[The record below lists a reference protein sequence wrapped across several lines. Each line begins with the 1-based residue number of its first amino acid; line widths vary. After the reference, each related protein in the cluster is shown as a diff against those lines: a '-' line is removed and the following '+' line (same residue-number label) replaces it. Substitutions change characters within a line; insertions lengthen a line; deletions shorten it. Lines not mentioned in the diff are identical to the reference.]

1 MKLERGNILAV
12 IAALTAATPGNARY
26 PNHSNLYSCSVYEKG
41 LEGTWRASRD
51 IAAGKGSATATRD
64 TYRWQPNEA
73 IEFAPG
79 MKLSWDMVYD
89 WPADTGPQRNIP
101 ENQIMLD
108 MHFSFLAKNGA
119 IKNGTIFEKPARS
132 WLHFYRSASP
142 GRDRHP
148 IATSLSTMTLW
159 HQYGNER
166 LSTRAIISLDNLLA
180 FGTGRDALEWN
191 IRSQPDVFGGTNMI
205 AEGSLPIA
213 TMRRAPAD
221 ILMLR
226 KMLNKTAANFRKDCK
241 IVPMVPIAVSPS
253 G

>member
-1 MKLERGNILAV
+1 MCLKRAKILVSITGLA
-12 IAALTAATPGNARY
+12 AATPGNTQNPDYSAL
-26 PNHSNLYSCSVYEKG
+26 HSCSVYEIS

-51 IAAGKGSATATRD
+51 IAAGKESATATRD

-79 MKLSWDMVYD
+79 MKLSWDMVYY

-108 MHFSFLAKNGA
+108 MHFAFVAKNGA

-132 WLHFYRSASP
+132 WLHFYRSASA
-142 GRDRHP
+142 GKDRHP
-148 IATSLSTMTLW
+148 MATSLNTMTLW
-159 HQYGNER
+159 HQYGNEG

-191 IRSQPDVFGGTNMI
+191 IRSQPDIFGGTNMM
-205 AEGSLPIA
+205 AEGTLPIT
-213 TMRRAPAD
+213 TMRGKAAD
-221 ILMLR
+221 ILRLR
-226 KMLNKTAANFRKDCK
+226 KSLDNKAANFRKYCP
-241 IVPMVPIAVSPS
+241 IMPMVPMAVSP
-253 G
+253 